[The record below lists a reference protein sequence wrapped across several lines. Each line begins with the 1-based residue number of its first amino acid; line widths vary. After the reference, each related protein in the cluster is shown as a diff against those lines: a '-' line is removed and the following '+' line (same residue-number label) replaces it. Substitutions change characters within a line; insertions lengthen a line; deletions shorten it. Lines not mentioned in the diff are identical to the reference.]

1 MSVKNTA
8 AGKQEEAFSFL
19 KDNSLLEYPLRLIA
33 DIRKRINKRQ
43 QQLQS
48 LAKKL
53 SELTPKESQE
63 LQKILKEE
71 YGQE

>member
-1 MSVKNTA
+1 MIKEN
-8 AGKQEEAFSFL
+8 
-19 KDNSLLEYPLRLIA
+19 LRLIA